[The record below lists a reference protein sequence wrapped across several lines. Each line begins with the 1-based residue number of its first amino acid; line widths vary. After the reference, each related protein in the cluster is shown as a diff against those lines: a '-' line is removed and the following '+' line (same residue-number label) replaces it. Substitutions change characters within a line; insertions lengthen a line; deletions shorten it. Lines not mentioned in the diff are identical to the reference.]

1 MLEVS
6 HLTVAYGTKPVLKD
20 VSFHLADGEILAV
33 IGPNGAGKSTLV
45 RALSGILPPKCGS
58 IRYNGRDLCSLSVQE
73 RARLI
78 AVVPQARN
86 LPAGFTARQVVAL
99 GRTPYLNWFG
109 QLSPADE
116 QLVGEAMR
124 RTDTEHLA
132 DRLVGELSGGE
143 LQRLLLA
150 RALVQATPV
159 MLLDEPTTHLDLQY
173 QIGLLNRV
181 MEVVRQ
187 PIGGNGNGNGKSH
200 APAALVVLHDLNL
213 VARYANRVLLLVD
226 GCVCACGTVNEVLR
240 PPVLSE
246 AFGVPLEVMRSPNGK
261 YPLIVPL
268 MA

>member
-6 HLTVAYGTKPVLKD
+6 HLTVAYGAKPVLKD
-20 VSFHLADGEILAV
+20 VSFQLADGEILAV

-45 RALSGILPPKCGS
+45 RALSGILPPKCGC

-86 LPAGFTARQVVAL
+86 LPAGFTARQVVSL

-109 QLSPADE
+109 QLSAADE
-116 QLVGEAMR
+116 ELIREAMR
-124 RTDTEHLA
+124 RTDTDHLA
-132 DRLVGELSGGE
+132 ERQVGELSGGE

-181 MEVVRQ
+181 VEVVRQ
-187 PIGGNGNGNGKSH
+187 PIGGNGNGKTR

-213 VARYANRVLLLVD
+213 VARYADRVLLLVD
-226 GCVCACGTVNEVLR
+226 GCVRACGTVGEVLR
-240 PPVLSE
+240 PAVLSE
-246 AFGVPLEVMRSPNGK
+246 AFGVPLEVMRTPNGK
-261 YPLIVPL
+261 YPLVVPL

>member
-1 MLEVS
+1 MLEVT
-6 HLTVAYGTKPVLKD
+6 HLTVGYGSKPVLKD
-20 VSFHLADGEILAV
+20 VSFRLADGEILAV

-45 RALSGILPPKCGS
+45 RALSGILPPQCGS

-73 RARLI
+73 RARMI

-86 LPAGFTARQVVAL
+86 LPAGFTAWQVVSL

-116 QLVGEAMR
+116 ELVREAMR
-124 RTDTEHLA
+124 RTDTAHLA
-132 DRLVGELSGGE
+132 ERLVGELSGGE
-143 LQRLLLA
+143 MQRLLLA
-150 RALVQATPV
+150 RALVQATPI

-181 MEVVRQ
+181 VEVVRQ
-187 PIGGNGNGNGKSH
+187 PISGNGNGKPHS
-200 APAALVVLHDLNL
+200 PAALVVLHDLNL
-213 VARYANRVLLLVD
+213 VARYADRVLLMVD
-226 GCVCACGTVNEVLR
+226 GCVRSCGTVSDVLR
-240 PPVLSE
+240 PAMLSE

-261 YPLIVPL
+261 YPLVVPL